1 MMTRTGAS
9 PDAFKHDQESG
20 LAFLAQA
27 GRVLGASLDYRRTLQ
42 GLTEVGLGV
51 FGDACLVGLVDD
63 AGRLRIVAGAH
74 LDRAKRPILDALRDV
89 TITHCSETAAVVRSG
104 RSRVLPAINEG
115 RLRAALDCEAMA
127 LIRKLELGPTMI
139 VPLVVRGQ
147 RIGVLIFSAP
157 PGSQPYEPT
166 DVALAEELA
175 RRAAAAVANA
185 RAFAHTSDVAHTLQ
199 QTLLPPRL
207 PLIPGIELAAR
218 YQPASLDLEVGGDFY
233 DAFRIG
239 DDHWGL
245 LIGDVAG
252 KGPAAAAM
260 TAVVR
265 YTARAAARF
274 GSRVDVAAAV
284 NDALLEMED
293 SEGFCTMIY
302 AELRLGPGGVV
313 LSVVNCG
320 HPVPLLVRSDGAVR
334 ELDCQGSLLGQ
345 FGDVAVGSLT
355 LALGPGDTVV
365 FVTDGVLE
373 ARAPRAQG
381 DDGSV
386 DLFDQDGLVNVLSA
400 GAVESAARLASR
412 VQQAALAFSGFHL
425 GDDLATLVVRVRKGS
440 KSADPSGGRPVQADE
455 WVTADR

>member
-9 PDAFKHDQESG
+9 PDAFEHDQESG

-199 QTLLPPRL
+199 HTLLPPRL
-207 PLIPGIELAAR
+207 PLIPGIELAIGYMILQSTLPRWLGVWWMVSGVAGLLFLWPPLGTPLR
-218 YQPASLDLEVGGDFY
+218 AIILAINIAELALPVLLVVKGGD
-233 DAFRIG
+233 
-239 DDHWGL
+239 
-245 LIGDVAG
+245 
-252 KGPAAAAM
+252 
-260 TAVVR
+260 
-265 YTARAAARF
+265 
-274 GSRVDVAAAV
+274 
-284 NDALLEMED
+284 
-293 SEGFCTMIY
+293 
-302 AELRLGPGGVV
+302 
-313 LSVVNCG
+313 
-320 HPVPLLVRSDGAVR
+320 
-334 ELDCQGSLLGQ
+334 
-345 FGDVAVGSLT
+345 
-355 LALGPGDTVV
+355 
-365 FVTDGVLE
+365 
-373 ARAPRAQG
+373 
-381 DDGSV
+381 
-386 DLFDQDGLVNVLSA
+386 
-400 GAVESAARLASR
+400 ASR
-412 VQQAALAFSGFHL
+412 WRRRL
-425 GDDLATLVVRVRKGS
+425 
-440 KSADPSGGRPVQADE
+440 PS
-455 WVTADR
+455 